1 MWQKFLREWREDLK
15 AHRDGKDYKRE
26 RDLKMKREQKEKSER
41 SRRGELNEEEVKKI
55 LMTREEHD

>member
-26 RDLKMKREQKEKSER
+26 RDLKMKREQKEKS
-41 SRRGELNEEEVKKI
+41 
-55 LMTREEHD
+55 